1 MWSTVTA
8 FFASTDGCLKVAG
21 DTSVPSV
28 MREVTAARPAS
39 VAHASSD
46 PRSSSATTGP

>member
-21 DTSVPSV
+21 DTSVPSR
-28 MREVTAARPAS
+28 MREVTAASAAS
-39 VAHASSD
+39 VAQASSE
-46 PRSSSATTGP
+46 PSSSAATTGP